1 MIWMSIDVINRGV
14 RPTSR
19 LASYHPDRFIAFGF
33 LAACYAPPNPVHNP
47 AAQAEAIRKL
57 VGRDIFAYWDF
68 FTEEG
73 ADKKIE
79 QNVSSLWGF
88 PLLRSALLMCEITVR
103 LVLLPLLPEP
113 AGVVEGERH

>member
-1 MIWMSIDVINRGV
+1 MIWMSIDVITRGA

-19 LASYHPDRFIAFGF
+19 LANYHPDRFIAFGF
-33 LAACYAPPNPVHNP
+33 LAVCYAPPNPVHNP
-47 AAQAEAIRKL
+47 AAQAAAIRQL

-79 QNVSSLWGF
+79 QNVSPSLCF
-88 PLLRSALLMCEITVR
+88 PSVSSVIRAASLISENTV
-103 LVLLPLLPEP
+103 
-113 AGVVEGERH
+113 